1 MVWSRR
7 ASRQISQVS
16 SSVRFPHSRQKRT
29 RSFTS
34 AIAAAS
40 APASSLDTRRRW
52 KASRCA
58 VRWPTPGRRVSCA
71 TRLSTEGLNM
81 GPLCLGGPARPAS
94 GRRLVETAEAGLEQ
108 IRCDLGVVLEQRLEG
123 RAVDRD
129 AADRRLRA
137 DAGGALAL
145 VGQERQLAE
154 ELAGPELAESLTG
167 LDLDRAFDHEE
178 HPAAGRAR
186 MRQVLARGRLELARP
201 GGELL

>member
-1 MVWSRR
+1 
-7 ASRQISQVS
+7 ISQVS

-40 APASSLDTRRRW
+40 APASSLETRRRW

-71 TRLSTEGLNM
+71 TRLSTDGLNM

-94 GRRLVETAEAGLEQ
+94 GRRVVEPVEAKRKQ
-108 IRCDLGVVLEQRLEG
+108 IDRNLRVVLEQRLEG
-123 RAVDRD
+123 GAVDRD
-129 AADRRLRA
+129 APDRRLRPYPRRP
-137 DAGGALAL
+137 GALL
-145 VGQERQLAE
+145 GQERQLAE
-154 ELAGPELAESLTG
+154 ELAGAELAESLTG
-167 LDLDRAFDHEE
+167 FHLDRALDDEE

-186 MRQVLARGRLELARP
+186 MCQMLAGGRLELAAPR
-201 GGELL
+201 GELFELQ